1 MMSLEEFN
9 TGFNYLIGH
18 FPNTKNLKAVSYA
31 YFEDLKDTLTGNEF
45 IFAIKKIVRNKK
57 RDFIPGVG
65 EIIETAK
72 GTGNINNLIISAK
85 RMLKAGIIKYGRTG
99 MINFQDR
106 GVHAVIDYV
115 GWLRL
120 LNMNETEFEKFL
132 DFQFDG
138 VYKEFMKNP
147 YNTSEYYTG
156 TSQLFGQ
163 ENPIMITYES
173 IGLNPMGLDFIAL
186 NYKSSPKVGVLKS
199 NVENLKKKMLL
210 GG

>member
-1 MMSLEEFN
+1 MNLDDFN
-9 TGFNYLIGH
+9 QIFNILISIY
-18 FPNTKNLKAVSYA
+18 PNTKNIEEVSTA
-31 YFEDLKDTLTGNEF
+31 YFLALGSELTRDEFLNATTKILKTRKG
-45 IFAIKKIVRNKK
+45 
-57 RDFIPGVG
+57 DFLPKPA
-65 EIIETAK
+65 EIIEIAREKMKVETQ
-72 GTGNINNLIISAK
+72 LIYAK
-85 RMLKAGIIKYGRTG
+85 RLLKTAIIRHGRTG
-99 MINFQDR
+99 IINFADK

-173 IGLNPMGLDFIAL
+173 IGVNPMGLDFIAL

-199 NVENLKKKMLL
+199 NMDNLKKKMLL

>member
-31 YFEDLKDTLTGNEF
+31 YFEDLKDSLTGNEF
-45 IFAIKKIVRNKK
+45 IFAIKKIVRNEK
-57 RDFIPGVG
+57 RDFIPGVQ

-99 MINFQDR
+99 MVNFQDR
-106 GVHAVIDYV
+106 GVHAVVDYI

-120 LNMNETEFEKFL
+120 LNMSEIEFENFL
-132 DFQFDG
+132 NFQFDE

-156 TSQLFGQ
+156 TNKLFGQ

-173 IGLNPMGLDFIAL
+173 IGVNPTKLEFIAL
-186 NYKSSPKVGVLKS
+186 EYKPHSRKEVLIS
-199 NVENLKKKMLL
+199 NVENLEKKMLL

>member
-45 IFAIKKIVRNKK
+45 IFSIKKIVRSEK
-57 RDFIPGVG
+57 REFIPGIQ

-173 IGLNPMGLDFIAL
+173 IGVNPTKLEFIAL
-186 NYKSSPKVGVLKS
+186 EYKPHSRKEVLIS
-199 NVENLKKKMLL
+199 NVENLKKKMVL

>member
-45 IFAIKKIVRNKK
+45 IFAIKKIVRNEK
-57 RDFIPGVG
+57 RDFIPGVQ
-65 EIIETAK
+65 EIIEAAK
-72 GTGNINNLIISAK
+72 ETGDINNLIISAK
-85 RMLKAGIIKYGRTG
+85 RMLKAGIIRYGRIG

-106 GVHAVIDYV
+106 GVHAVVDYI

-120 LNMNETEFEKFL
+120 LNMSEIEFENFL
-132 DFQFDG
+132 NFQFDG
-138 VYKEFMKNP
+138 IYKNFMKNP
-147 YNTSEYYTG
+147 YITSDYFNG
-156 TSQLFGQ
+156 TSQLIGQ

-173 IGLNPMGLDFIAL
+173 IGVNPTKLEFIAL

-199 NVENLKKKMLL
+199 NVDNLKKKMLL